1 MNIIVNNS
9 PHETAATTL
18 AQLAAE
24 QNLPHSG
31 VAVAVNNQ
39 MVPRTEWDSF
49 ALQDG
54 DRFPYFKSIANC
66 ISQGLIHVCYQSF
79 HCFSMCSAPPVRG

>member
-9 PHETAATTL
+9 HHETAATTL
-18 AQLAAE
+18 AQLAAG

-54 DRFPYFKSIANC
+54 QKITILKA
-66 ISQGLIHVCYQSF
+66 
-79 HCFSMCSAPPVRG
+79 FSGG

>member
-1 MNIIVNNS
+1 LQEKITSNLKQMNIIVNNS

-54 DRFPYFKSIANC
+54 QKITILKA
-66 ISQGLIHVCYQSF
+66 
-79 HCFSMCSAPPVRG
+79 FSGG

>member
-9 PHETAATTL
+9 PCETTATTL

-24 QNLPHSG
+24 QRLPQGG

-39 MVPRTEWDSF
+39 LVPRTNWDSF

-54 DRFPYFKSIANC
+54 QKITILKA
-66 ISQGLIHVCYQSF
+66 
-79 HCFSMCSAPPVRG
+79 FSGG

>member
-49 ALQDG
+49 TLQDG
-54 DRFPYFKSIANC
+54 QKITILKA
-66 ISQGLIHVCYQSF
+66 
-79 HCFSMCSAPPVRG
+79 FSGG